1 VAPSVFISYRRD
13 DAAPEAQLL
22 SDAIRRLLGDDSVF
36 MDVKSLRGGE
46 QWPEVLK
53 RSILA
58 ARVVVAVIGP
68 EWARVA
74 DERGRRRITQ
84 KHDWVRLE
92 LATALNTANKLV
104 IPVLVRNAK
113 LPPDK
118 VLPRDVRG
126 LLQKNA
132 LEIRTTYFD
141 HDVQLLTAQLKSV
154 TSAVSGHSTRPS
166 PYPRHPPEGPQP
178 IPEADLTRLLDK
190 ELKEWSI
197 IKSPLPENASATR
210 TELYRHFEFENFQ
223 AAVAFMMQVAPGCDI
238 AMHHPRWENIWTHLY
253 VYLTTWDIDHRI
265 SDRDVQLARYFER
278 AFSEFPGRAR
288 ARVGPAR
295 RTATPPKRRA
305 DAPWRRSK

>member
-1 VAPSVFISYRRD
+1 MRPSTHRAVSGDKTRLIFERYNIVSGGDLKAAAAHFPGVHSHARVWTHGEDGVAPSVFISYRRD

-46 QWPEVLK
+46 QWPDVLK

-84 KHDWVRLE
+84 KNDWVRLE

-166 PYPRHPPEGPQP
+166 APSPRGPATNSRGRPDTFAGQGAEGVVDHQ
-178 IPEADLTRLLDK
+178 
-190 ELKEWSI
+190 
-197 IKSPLPENASATR
+197 
-210 TELYRHFEFENFQ
+210 
-223 AAVAFMMQVAPGCDI
+223 I
-238 AMHHPRWENIWTHLY
+238 A
-253 VYLTTWDIDHRI
+253 
-265 SDRDVQLARYFER
+265 LARKRER
-278 AFSEFPGRAR
+278 
-288 ARVGPAR
+288 
-295 RTATPPKRRA
+295 
-305 DAPWRRSK
+305 DAH